1 MHKIRGMRTT
11 LDLPEGVLERARRA
25 ANLRTKSETVVAG
38 LEELIRKGERAEL
51 RGLAGKIRMGIDLER
66 SRQRKSRQAA
76 SSSAHRGVDRDLPR

>member
-66 SRQRKSRQAA
+66 SRQRKSR
-76 SSSAHRGVDRDLPR
+76 